1 MQVIKREKVKK
12 YKINEI
18 VSEKIREFIGQRFA
32 TFSTRA
38 KFKELES
45 NSGISANKWQ
55 NFFYKKQEATQEI
68 IKFWLEN
75 YSDDQIYSS
84 GEPEYVEE
92 FQINKSVSE
101 NLRGLIISTFKN
113 RGRFTELEMKSG
125 ISAYSWKNFYYAK
138 QEATQEMIGFWCS
151 FKPESS
157 ALLLH
162 GITKP
167 LPDTPLTLADRLNWV
182 IRVYGPGGADYL
194 FEYLSKRISD
204 GKISAEDWEK
214 FFHKTIEPTLEMV
227 IAICQWI
234 PNFTEWIICGSVS
247 RSQTNPQAPPAEK
260 EAIEKDNTK
269 K

>member
-1 MQVIKREKVKK
+1 MQVKKREKVKK
-12 YKINEI
+12 FKINEK

-45 NSGISANKWQ
+45 KSGISATKWQ

-75 YSDDQIYSS
+75 YSDDQLYS
-84 GEPEYVEE
+84 GGAPEYVEE
-92 FQINKSVSE
+92 FLIDKNVSVI
-101 NLRGLIISTFKN
+101 LRGLIVNTFKN
-113 RGRFTELEMKSG
+113 RGRFSELEMKSG

-138 QEATQEMIGFWCS
+138 QEATQEMVGFWCS

-157 ALLLH
+157 ALLLRSDS
-162 GITKP
+162 KP
-167 LPDTPLTLADRLNWV
+167 LSSTPLTLADRLNWV
-182 IRVYGPGGADYL
+182 IRVYGPSDADYL
-194 FEYLSKRISD
+194 FEYLSK
-204 GKISAEDWEK
+204 KISNNNIPSEDWEK
-214 FFHKTIEPTLEMV
+214 LFHKTIEPTLEMV

-247 RSQTNPQAPPAEK
+247 SSQTNPQVTQAK
-260 EAIEKDNTK
+260 KDAIKTKDS
-269 K
+269 